1 MQTVQSFLYL
11 HACWR
16 SCTQF
21 TADAGQVRTHA
32 QKYFQ
37 KMARISASGTPG
49 SKVSKGVAAGRRVC
63 YSYYLLDEYDR
74 STATTSMARTT
85 GYTCALVARQFLNGM
100 FTQKGI
106 SPPEAIGRAPGCWD
120 DLVAG
125 YERRNIRLAETVTD
139 L

>member
-21 TADAGQVRTHA
+21 TAAAGQVRTHA

-49 SKVSKGVAAGRRVC
+49 SKVSKGVAAGRREADDVPEEC
-63 YSYYLLDEYDR
+63 VGFASGDSTDSSAAKACNVTRDTDED
-74 STATTSMARTT
+74 S
-85 GYTCALVARQFLNGM
+85 GQVASNRVASRQIASDGE
-100 FTQKGI
+100 G
-106 SPPEAIGRAPGCWD
+106 SR
-120 DLVAG
+120 
-125 YERRNIRLAETVTD
+125 
-139 L
+139 

>member
-32 QKYFQ
+32 QKYFY

-49 SKVSKGVAAGRRVC
+49 SKVSKGVAKAGR
-63 YSYYLLDEYDR
+63 SAAQALDVTRDTDED
-74 STATTSMARTT
+74 S
-85 GYTCALVARQFLNGM
+85 GQ
-100 FTQKGI
+100 
-106 SPPEAIGRAPGCWD
+106 
-120 DLVAG
+120 VAG
-125 YERRNIRLAETVTD
+125 GRVASRHVASDGEGSR
-139 L
+139 